1 MIYVVTNTRTKFTR
15 DTNINEYIKTEL
27 LGCFDTL
34 EEAQEAV
41 ANFTEKIKAK
51 VEEVRTSSYGKYE
64 FYVTEVR
71 MASEYVNN
79 LEILER
85 LTRSDNRG
93 RNDTN

>member
-51 VEEVRTSSYGKYE
+51 VEDVRLCSSGDYE
-64 FYVTEVR
+64 FYVTEFR
-71 MASEYVNN
+71 EYAEYVNN
-79 LEILER
+79 LEIHVR
-85 LTRSDNRG
+85 VKQA
-93 RNDTN
+93 

>member
-1 MIYVVTNTRTKFTR
+1 MFYVTNTRTKFTR

-51 VEEVRTSSYGKYE
+51 VEDVRTSSYGKYE

-79 LEILER
+79 LEIHER
-85 LTRSDNRG
+85 LARSDKRG

>member
-1 MIYVVTNTRTKFTR
+1 MYAVTNTRTKFSGAMNTS
-15 DTNINEYIKTEL
+15 EWIKTDFI
-27 LGCFDTL
+27 GCFETL

-41 ANFTEKIKAK
+41 TKFMDKVKAK

-79 LEILER
+79 LEIHER
-85 LTRSDNRG
+85 LARSDKRG

>member
-41 ANFTEKIKAK
+41 ANFTETIKAK
-51 VEEVRTSSYGKYE
+51 VEDVRVCSSGDYE
-64 FYVTEVR
+64 FYVTEFR
-71 MASEYVNN
+71 AYAEYVNN
-79 LEILER
+79 LEIHVR
-85 LTRSDNRG
+85 VKQA
-93 RNDTN
+93 

>member
-1 MIYVVTNTRTKFTR
+1 MYAVTNTRTRIDEVNGIRKNVFLT
-15 DTNINEYIKTEL
+15 TEFI
-27 LGCFDTL
+27 GCFDTL

-41 ANFTEKIKAK
+41 TKFMDKVKAK

-79 LEILER
+79 LQIHVV
-85 LTRSDNRG
+85 N
-93 RNDTN
+93 